1 MHYMSDNTQP
11 ISVITSLLDLS
22 ERRVQQLSRAGVIPK
37 AARGRYEL
45 IGSVRGYI
53 RHLRDLNLKGETGTV
68 DYGAERARLIKAKA
82 DLAEM
87 EASQMRGD
95 LLPAPDVTAAWTE
108 IVALMRAR
116 LLVLPDKIAPVVH
129 ETTSLNQTRDVI
141 KKAVY
146 EILKEIA
153 ATDVEILPQTDGN
166 TSVEEGGE
174 ERLQSG
180 GTTAGPDDQPMGG
193 SKPEAEL

>member
-1 MHYMSDNTQP
+1 MVATG
-11 ISVITSLLDLS
+11 DLS
-22 ERRVQQLSRAGVIPK
+22 CHPDNPRRGNVDEIRSSIRINGFYGALVVQRSTGH
-37 AARGRYEL
+37 

-53 RHLRDLNLKGETGTV
+53 RHLRDINIKSETGTV
-68 DYGAERARLIKAKA
+68 DYGTERARLIKAKA

-146 EILKEIA
+146 EILTEIA
-153 ATDVEILPQTDGN
+153 ATDVEILPHADGN
-166 TSVEEGGE
+166 TSVEEGGDE
-174 ERLQSG
+174 CLQSG
-180 GTTAGPDDQPMGG
+180 GTTTGPDDQPMGG

>member
-1 MHYMSDNTQP
+1 MSDNTQP
-11 ISVITSLLDLS
+11 ITVITSLLDIS

-53 RHLRDLNLKGETGTV
+53 RHLREVNIKGGKGSA
-68 DYGAERARLIKAKA
+68 DYGTERARLVKAKA

-95 LLPAPDVTAAWTE
+95 LLFAPDVTAAWTE

-129 ETTSLNQTRDVI
+129 ETTSINQAKDVI

-146 EILKEIA
+146 EVLTEIA
-153 ATDVEILPQTDGN
+153 ETEVEITPRPDGDAG
-166 TSVEEGGE
+166 TAESGDDDLQDGG
-174 ERLQSG
+174 S
-180 GTTAGPDDQPMGG
+180 TAEPDDQPVGG
-193 SKPEAEL
+193 PVP

>member
-1 MHYMSDNTQP
+1 MSDNTQP
-11 ISVITSLLDLS
+11 ISVISSLLDIS
-22 ERRVQQLSRAGVIPK
+22 ERRVQQLSKAGVIPK

-53 RHLRDLNLKGETGTV
+53 RHLRDLNLKGEAGNA
-68 DYGAERARLIKAKA
+68 DYGTERARLVKAKA

-95 LLPAPDVTAAWTE
+95 LLFAPDVKVAWTE

-129 ETTSLNQTRDVI
+129 ETTSLNQARDVI
-141 KKAVY
+141 KKAIHEV
-146 EILKEIA
+146 LTEIA
-153 ATDVEILPQTDGN
+153 ETDVEIVHHIDGDDSAA
-166 TSVEEGGE
+166 TGGE
-174 ERLQSG
+174 ANAGSRSTAARPNGKSVG
-180 GTTAGPDDQPMGG
+180 G
-193 SKPEAEL
+193 

>member
-1 MHYMSDNTQP
+1 MSDNTQP

-53 RHLRDLNLKGETGTV
+53 RHLRDINIKSETGTV
-68 DYGAERARLIKAKA
+68 DYGTERARLVKAKA

-95 LLPAPDVTAAWTE
+95 LLLAPDVTAAWTE
-108 IVALMRAR
+108 IVALMRAQ
-116 LLVLPDKIAPVVH
+116 LLALPDKIAPVVH
-129 ETTSLNQTRDVI
+129 ETTSIAEARDVI
-141 KKAVY
+141 RRAIHDV
-146 EILKEIA
+146 LAEIA
-153 ATDVEILPQTDGN
+153 STDAEITPRSDGDAG
-166 TSVEEGGE
+166 SGEGGDE
-174 ERLQSG
+174 GPEG
-180 GTTAGPDDQPMGG
+180 GRAAAGPEGKPVGG
-193 SKPEAEL
+193 PKP

>member
-1 MHYMSDNTQP
+1 MSDNTQP
-11 ISVITSLLDLS
+11 ITVIASLLDIS

-53 RHLRDLNLKGETGTV
+53 RHLRDLNIKGERGTA
-68 DYGAERARLIKAKA
+68 DYGTERARLVKAKA

-129 ETTSLNQTRDVI
+129 ETTSLNQARDVI

-146 EILKEIA
+146 EILTEIA
-153 ATDVEILPQTDGN
+153 ATDVEITPRSDGDAG
-166 TSVEEGGE
+166 VEESGDDGVQGGG
-174 ERLQSG
+174 S
-180 GTTAGPDDQPMGG
+180 APGPDGKPVGG
-193 SKPEAEL
+193 LEP